1 MRAKRLAPYLFVLP
15 SLLGLL
21 AFFYVPFLWSA
32 RFLFLGQ
39 DGGALASFQR
49 TLQNEMFLSG
59 SGNTMLFCLCCV
71 PPLLL
76 LSTGLATGL
85 RYAQRSARGFLGLL
99 FLPYVLPVSAVVAVF
114 SYLFDYRGPVNRL
127 LATLG
132 GARVQW
138 LDSGAIVLVVVLLY
152 LWRNTGFALVFLS
165 ARLSV
170 LPKELLE
177 AAQLDGAGYW
187 RCCRHL
193 LLPYLLPALTFVGV
207 MAFVQAQDVFRE
219 VYLLSGSYPPPQAY
233 TLQPFLFNRFHAG
246 DFASV
251 TAAAYLFTPVVFLC
265 GAIFARGTKT

>member
-59 SGNTMLFCLCCV
+59 SGNTLLFCLCCV

-99 FLPYVLPVSAVVAVF
+99 FLPYVLPVSAVVAFF

-138 LDSGAIVLVVVLLY
+138 LDSGAIFGPVGE
-152 LWRNTGFALVFLS
+152 GFQRFNVACPRATLTQAL
-165 ARLSV
+165 
-170 LPKELLE
+170 EQLE
-177 AAQLDGAGYW
+177 QGIQQL
-187 RCCRHL
+187 H
-193 LLPYLLPALTFVGV
+193 
-207 MAFVQAQDVFRE
+207 
-219 VYLLSGSYPPPQAY
+219 
-233 TLQPFLFNRFHAG
+233 
-246 DFASV
+246 
-251 TAAAYLFTPVVFLC
+251 
-265 GAIFARGTKT
+265 K

>member
-49 TLQNEMFLSG
+49 TLKNEMFLSG

-85 RYAQRSARGFLGLL
+85 RYAQRSAGAFWACCFCPMCCRSRRWWRFLAICSTIAAPSTACWRRWGREG
-99 FLPYVLPVSAVVAVF
+99 AVAGQ
-114 SYLFDYRGPVNRL
+114 RRHRAG
-127 LATLG
+127 G
-132 GARVQW
+132 GAAVSLAEHGLCAGVPFGQALRAAQ
-138 LDSGAIVLVVVLLY
+138 GAAGG
-152 LWRNTGFALVFLS
+152 R
-165 ARLSV
+165 
-170 LPKELLE
+170 
-177 AAQLDGAGYW
+177 QLDGAGYW

-207 MAFVQAQDVFRE
+207 RPSCRPRTC
-219 VYLLSGSYPPPQAY
+219 SGRYTCSPAPTRRRRPIRCNTFCSTASTRGISPP
-233 TLQPFLFNRFHAG
+233 
-246 DFASV
+246 
-251 TAAAYLFTPVVFLC
+251 
-265 GAIFARGTKT
+265 